1 MRKIILMIDCSSE
14 YDRRLLRGLVQ
25 YSKEHGPWL
34 FYRMPSDLIGNH
46 NGGEYVI
53 DWVRRWNADA
63 IIGRW
68 RWEDTSILSSLNI
81 PIVLQNYSQRS
92 SKFSNLT
99 GDYVGTGEL
108 AARYFIEKGYNNFA
122 YFGVNDVIWSV
133 ERLEGLRRETAPKNI
148 NIHSLLIDNF
158 NKEREK
164 VVNWLHSIP
173 KPCAMLACDDAYALF
188 LTETGKVENI
198 HIPDE
203 IALLG
208 VDNDELLCQISD
220 PQISSIELKVEQGSY
235 RLAQILERQFE
246 SKEVWPFSVS
256 IEPGT
261 IIERS
266 STKVRNITD
275 PYVDIVTKYIEK
287 NFDQYITMNDISR
300 QVPMSR
306 RNLEIRFKKEFGST
320 TIYNYLSLL
329 RIQKVASLLST
340 TDMNLGQIADKCGII
355 NESNIS
361 RVFKKFYGCSPAEYR
376 KKNRGK
382 QH

>member
-1 MRKIILMIDCSSE
+1 MRKIILLIDCASE

-34 FYRMPSDLIGNH
+34 FYRMPSDLIGNN

-81 PIVLQNYSQRS
+81 PIVLQNYAQRS

-99 GDYVGTGEL
+99 GNYIGTGEL
-108 AARYFIEKGYNNFA
+108 AARYFIQKGYSNFA
-122 YFGVNDVIWSV
+122 YFGVNNVIWSQ
-133 ERLEGLRRETAPKNI
+133 ERLEGFSHEIAKRNI
-148 NIHSLLIDNF
+148 VHNTQSLLINNF

-164 VVNWLHSIP
+164 VVSWLHTIP
-173 KPCAMLACDDAYALF
+173 KPCAMLACDDAHALL
-188 LTETGKVENI
+188 LTETCKVENI
-198 HIPDE
+198 HVPDE
-203 IALLG
+203 ISLLG

-235 RLAQILERQFE
+235 KLAQILESQFNRNE
-246 SKEVWPFSVS
+246 IWPFSIS
-256 IEPGT
+256 IEPGD

-275 PYVDIVTKYIEK
+275 PYVNIVTNFIEK
-287 NFDQYITMNDISR
+287 NFDQYITMEDILN

-306 RNLEIRFKKEFGST
+306 RNLEIRFKKGFGSM
-320 TIYNYLSLL
+320 TIYNYLSFL
-329 RIQKVASLLST
+329 RIKKVASLLSA
-340 TDMNLGQIADKCGII
+340 TDMNIKQIAEKSGII
-355 NESNIS
+355 NESNIY
-361 RVFKKFYGCSPAEYR
+361 RMFKKFYGCSPEEY
-376 KKNRGK
+376 KKNNK
-382 QH
+382 SK